1 MASDRAL
8 YVVSDVHGHL
18 DKLTAALHTTGLIDE
33 DHQWSGGNTRLWF
46 LGDLFDRGSDGA
58 GVVELIM
65 RLNTEAAAVG
75 GTVDT
80 LLGNHEILMLGAQRF
95 GTEELADDEG
105 NVRNF
110 DLWWKLNG
118 GQDSDVAKLTD
129 KQLSWLRNRAAMA
142 YVDDN
147 LLVHTDTTEYASY
160 GRSINAV
167 NRAVRKIVK
176 SSDAAKWWAL
186 FRRMTIRHRFEA
198 EDGPQQAAAMLD
210 FFGGS
215 LLVHGHSTIPDRL
228 GIPGEEVNGA
238 RLYCEDLV
246 LCVDGGMYQGGP
258 CLVTPLP
265 VTPESLHTWPA
276 AEPEPAETD
285 SAAVESASASDIK
298 LDSAIAEAEAAFAQD
313 EAEAAFEEAVT
324 EAVEAVEAEAEAGDG
339 EQADGGEPSAAD
351 TSTDSVAATADA
363 DEGAEAVTPD
373 TDRTDDSEA
382 VDGDHSATAEPA
394 TAADDTA
401 TAADKSESAAS
412 KR

>member
-18 DKLTAALHTTGLIDE
+18 DKLTTALATAGLIDGE
-33 DHQWSGGNTRLWF
+33 HKWCGANTRLWF

-65 RLNTEAAAVG
+65 RLNTEAEAVG
-75 GTVDT
+75 GVVDT

-95 GTEELADDEG
+95 GSEELADDEG

-118 GQDSDVAKLTD
+118 GQDDDVARLTD
-129 KQLSWLRNRAAMA
+129 KQLTWLRNRPAMA
-142 YVDDN
+142 YIDDH

-167 NRAVRKIVK
+167 NRAIRKIVK
-176 SSDAAKWWAL
+176 SSDAARWWAL

-198 EDGPQQAAAMLD
+198 EDGPEQAAAMLD

-238 RLYCEDLV
+238 RLYCEDLA
-246 LCVDGGMYQGGP
+246 L
-258 CLVTPLP
+258 
-265 VTPESLHTWPA
+265 
-276 AEPEPAETD
+276 
-285 SAAVESASASDIK
+285 
-298 LDSAIAEAEAAFAQD
+298 
-313 EAEAAFEEAVT
+313 
-324 EAVEAVEAEAEAGDG
+324 
-339 EQADGGEPSAAD
+339 
-351 TSTDSVAATADA
+351 
-363 DEGAEAVTPD
+363 
-373 TDRTDDSEA
+373 
-382 VDGDHSATAEPA
+382 
-394 TAADDTA
+394 
-401 TAADKSESAAS
+401 
-412 KR
+412 